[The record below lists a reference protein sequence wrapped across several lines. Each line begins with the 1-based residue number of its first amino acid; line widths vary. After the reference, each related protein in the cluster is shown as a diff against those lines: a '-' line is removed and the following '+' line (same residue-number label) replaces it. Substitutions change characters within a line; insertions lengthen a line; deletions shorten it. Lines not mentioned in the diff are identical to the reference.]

1 MANVTIKD
9 LTPFDASAGDT
20 LQSEDCVALYSQNKG
35 TIKLSLGDMS
45 SFFTSESSDA
55 SNPLFIVKAIT
66 SEQFILTRS
75 SSTSTSTVN
84 FTNGAF
90 EMDNYTLCGVVGY
103 NFTTGSG
110 GTTSHITIS
119 RMYPTNANEIA
130 MAVKNSNF
138 DGQTG
143 TSITA
148 SVTIFCL
155 YIKNDM
161 VSLNI

>member
-9 LTPFDASAGDT
+9 LTPFDTSAGDT
-20 LQSEDCVALYSQNKG
+20 LQSEDCVALYSQAKG

-45 SFFTSESSDA
+45 SFFTSESSDV

-66 SEQFILTRS
+66 SEQFTLTRT
-75 SSTSTSTVN
+75 SSTSTSIVD
-84 FTNGAF
+84 FEEGVF
-90 EMDNYTLCGVVGY
+90 EMDDYTLCGVIGY
-103 NFTTGSG
+103 NFTTASG

-119 RMYPTNANEIA
+119 RMYPTNANTIT

-138 DGQTG
+138 DGQAG

-161 VSLNI
+161 VEFNY

>member
-1 MANVTIKD
+1 MANKTIND
-9 LTPFDASAGDT
+9 LTSFDKSVDQ
-20 LQSEDCVALYSQNKG
+20 LQSNDYVALYSQDRG

-45 SFFTSESSDA
+45 SFFTSESSGT
-55 SNPLFIVKAIT
+55 SNPLFIVKPIT
-66 SEQFILTRS
+66 SEQFTLTRS
-75 SSTSTSTVN
+75 SSTSTVTVN
-84 FTNGAF
+84 FENGAF

-103 NFTTGSG
+103 NFTTSSG

-119 RMYPTNANEIA
+119 RMYPTNSNGIA

-148 SVTIFCL
+148 SATIFCL
-155 YIKNDM
+155 YIRSDM

>member
-1 MANVTIKD
+1 MANKTIND
-9 LTPFDASAGDT
+9 LASFDKGVDH
-20 LQSEDCVALYSQNKG
+20 LQSNDYVALYSQDRG

-45 SFFTSESSDA
+45 SFFTSES
-55 SNPLFIVKAIT
+55 NPLFIVKAIT
-66 SEQFILTRS
+66 SERFTLTRT
-75 SSTSTSTVN
+75 SSTSTATVN
-84 FTNGAF
+84 FENGAF

-103 NFTTGSG
+103 NFTTNSG

-119 RMYPTNANEIA
+119 RMYPTNSNEIA